1 MSYTFSG
8 GLHIH
13 DHKEL
18 TNYKE
23 IVKAPD
29 CKEHMYPLRQHIGAE
44 LTPLVSVGDNVKVGM
59 KIADS
64 DAFLSVPVHSSVSG
78 TVKAIKEH
86 IHPNGSI
93 INTIFVENDGLYT
106 VDESVVPADVEK
118 MSVEEMLKF
127 VREKGLVGM
136 GGAGFPTHIKLNPGK
151 KVDYVI
157 VNGAEC
163 EPYITSDHRRMLEEP
178 DMLIEGLKIAMKIL
192 SLKKGYF
199 GIELNKQD
207 AAKVLN
213 DKISKEDDIQVC
225 MLKTKYP
232 QGAEKQLIKAIA
244 KRAVPSGKLPADVG
258 VVVLNV
264 DTVYSLARAFKTGMP
279 PVSKVVTV
287 TGDAVSNPQ
296 NIEVRLGVPYSH
308 LFEACGN
315 FKNEPEKIIS
325 GGPMMGTAQFSLD
338 TPVIKTTSA
347 LVALKKA
354 PQIFSKEINCI
365 RCGKCV
371 DYCPMKLMPFK
382 LAKLSAQED
391 YDMAEKYYITDCIDC
406 GLCSY
411 VCPANRNPVEFIRR
425 AKQQVIAKKRQGG
438 K

>member
-1 MSYTFSG
+1 MNYTFSG
-8 GLHIH
+8 GFHIH

-18 TNYKE
+18 TNHKP

-29 CKEHMYPLRQHIGAE
+29 CMEHMYPLRQHIGAE
-44 LTPLVSVGDNVKVGM
+44 LTPLVSVGDSVKVGM

-106 VDESVVPADVEK
+106 VDESVVPADIDK

-136 GGAGFPTHIKLNPGK
+136 GGAGFPTYIKLNPGK
-151 KVDYVI
+151 KIDYVI

-163 EPYITSDHRRMLEEP
+163 EPYITADHRRMLESPE
-178 DMLIEGLKIAMKIL
+178 MLIDGLKIAMKIL
-192 SLKKGYF
+192 GLKKGYF

-207 AAKVLN
+207 AAKKIEE
-213 DKISKEDDIQVC
+213 KISKEDDIKIR

-232 QGAEKQLIKAIA
+232 QGAEKQLIKAIT
-244 KRAVPSGKLPADVG
+244 KRSVPGGKLPADVG
-258 VVVLNV
+258 AVVLNI
-264 DTVYSLARAFKTGMP
+264 DTVYSIARAFKTGMP

-287 TGDAVSNPQ
+287 TGDAVKNPQ

-315 FKNEPEKIIS
+315 FSVEPQKIIA
-325 GGPMMGTAQFSLD
+325 GGPMMGTAQFTLD

-347 LVALKKA
+347 LVALKTA
-354 PQIFSKEINCI
+354 PQVFDKEVACI

-371 DYCPMKLMPFK
+371 EYCPMKLMPLN
-382 LAKLSAQED
+382 LAKFAAQEN
-391 YDMAEKYYITDCIDC
+391 YDMAEKYYVTDCIDC

-425 AKQQVIAKKRQGG
+425 AKQQVIARKKGG